1 MLTREILPTTGFVR
15 LKIIVGD
22 RRTGKMG
29 VLPIGT
35 TTWWNGVKSGRF
47 PKPVKIGPRI
57 TAWRVED
64 IRDLL
69 ERLGR

>member
-1 MLTREILPTTGFVR
+1 MSTIFVLPSKGYVR
-15 LKIIVGD
+15 LKVIVGD
-22 RRTGKMG
+22 RRTGTLG
-29 VLPIGT
+29 VLPIGA

-47 PKPVKIGPRI
+47 PQPVKIGPRI

-69 ERLGR
+69 DRLGR